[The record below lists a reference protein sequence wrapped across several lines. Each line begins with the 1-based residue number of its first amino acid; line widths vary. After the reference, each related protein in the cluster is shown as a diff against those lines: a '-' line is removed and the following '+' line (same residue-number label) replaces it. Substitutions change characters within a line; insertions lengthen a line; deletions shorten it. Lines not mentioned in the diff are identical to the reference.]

1 MINVEILL
9 HLFRELWVKMGFWV
23 QPTTRLVLLMES
35 DMVSLTSHTPY
46 NHWVGVRL

>member
-23 QPTTRLVLLMES
+23 QPTRELGLLKES
-35 DMVSLTSHTPY
+35 DMESLTSRIPY
-46 NHWVGVRL
+46 NHWVGIRM